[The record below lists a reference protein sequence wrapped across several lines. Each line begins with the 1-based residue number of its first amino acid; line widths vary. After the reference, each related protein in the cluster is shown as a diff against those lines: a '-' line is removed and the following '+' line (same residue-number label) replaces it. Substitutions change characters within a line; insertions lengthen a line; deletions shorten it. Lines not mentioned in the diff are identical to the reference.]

1 MQCCMILSILTLTL
15 ISGVGLA
22 AESYTAP
29 RTEWGAPD
37 LQGVWNFSSNTPMQ
51 RPLRYGDRQFLN
63 EAEIAELEAKSEAR
77 DEASDAAIPGTGVD
91 EAYNDFWI
99 ESASLGEERLTS
111 HIIYPGNGR
120 LPALQEDAHRPVLGQ
135 APARPVRTALGA
147 TFATDGP
154 EDRPLSDRCIMGFNA
169 GPPVNPSFYNN
180 NVQIVQNQDHVVIL
194 TEMVHDARMVPLDG
208 RPHTDEAI
216 GLWTGDSRGHWE
228 GDTLVVETRN
238 FNGLTHSFFG
248 LGSSENKLLVEK
260 FTRIA
265 VDRIDY
271 EFNVIDPDTFTDQ
284 IVGLIPFYKVAGQV
298 YEYACH
304 EGNYGMVNILRGA
317 RVADQAKNSE

>member
-1 MQCCMILSILTLTL
+1 
-15 ISGVGLA
+15 
-22 AESYTAP
+22 
-29 RTEWGAPD
+29 
-37 LQGVWNFSSNTPMQ
+37 
-51 RPLRYGDRQFLN
+51 
-63 EAEIAELEAKSEAR
+63 
-77 DEASDAAIPGTGVD
+77 
-91 EAYNDFWI
+91 
-99 ESASLGEERLTS
+99 
-111 HIIYPGNGR
+111 
-120 LPALQEDAHRPVLGQ
+120 
-135 APARPVRTALGA
+135 
-147 TFATDGP
+147 
-154 EDRPLSDRCIMGFNA
+154 MGFNA

-208 RPHTDEAI
+208 RPHADELI

-238 FNGLTHSFFG
+238 FNGLTHSFSG
-248 LGSSENKLLVEK
+248 LGSLEKKFLVEK

-271 EFNVIDPDTFTDQ
+271 EFTVIDPDSFTDQ
-284 IVGLIPFYKVAGQV
+284 VVGLIPFYKVAGQV

-317 RVADQAKNSE
+317 RMADQANNGG